1 MVMRLSGLVQTG
13 DLQSVIYDLSV
24 RLDWCSVAACMAH
37 ADHLCTIRIPQLAT
51 SCLSVHFTHC
61 TRISHT
67 CPCTT
72 FSMIGSQQAPIF
84 ALLCSSCR
92 RCSFMWQMREV
103 TKNRDPTMHMI
114 GRLSSWIWQTCLSSP
129 GQLHRRTNLHRKDA
143 VFVQCMRTA
152 CA

>member
-1 MVMRLSGLVQTG
+1 MTCRYGWTG
-13 DLQSVIYDLSV
+13 AVLPLAWHMQIISAHTYMYTTTGYIKSKCTFHTLHKDFTYMPLHNFQYDRFPTGTYFCIV
-24 RLDWCSVAACMAH
+24 VF
-37 ADHLCTIRIPQLAT
+37 I
-51 SCLSVHFTHC
+51 
-61 TRISHT
+61 
-67 CPCTT
+67 
-72 FSMIGSQQAPIF
+72 
-84 ALLCSSCR
+84 CR
-92 RCSFMWQMREV
+92 RCSFMWQMQEV